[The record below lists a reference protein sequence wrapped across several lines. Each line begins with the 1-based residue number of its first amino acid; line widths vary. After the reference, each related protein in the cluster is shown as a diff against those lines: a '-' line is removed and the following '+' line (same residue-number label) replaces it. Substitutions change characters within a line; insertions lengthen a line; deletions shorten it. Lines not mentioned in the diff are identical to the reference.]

1 MKKLIPP
8 ALILTILTGCSSIPP
23 QYQYT
28 TRYGGVGALAGA
40 AVGAVIN
47 HDNRGQGAVLGGALG
62 AAGGAG
68 YGYYVDQQE
77 SELRSK
83 MLGSGITV
91 KRDGDKINLILP
103 ENIAFQPGGYRLTA
117 QAQRA
122 LDEVAT
128 SLQRYPGSSL
138 VVTSSTNASKPH
150 AGADQLFGQ
159 RAAALTSYLMAKGVE
174 PSRVSIQASVEQETS
189 RTIAR
194 NSTYQ
199 VQPANIQQQVQM
211 QQAQLAQQR
220 RQYQYTPTP
229 VYQAPYTASASTRVL
244 SNTIMQGISQ
254 AISNGPAA
262 GLRSGAATAARGA
275 SQELNRGING
285 AVRDFQ
291 YNSFDR

>member
-8 ALILTILTGCSSIPP
+8 AMILTILTGCSSIPP

-28 TRYGGVGALAGA
+28 TQYGGVGALSGAAAGA
-40 AVGAVIN
+40 LIN
-47 HDNRGQGAVLGGALG
+47 HNNRGQGAVIGGALG
-62 AAGGAG
+62 GAGGAG

-103 ENIAFQPGGYRLTA
+103 ESIAFQPGGYRLTA

-138 VVTSSTNASKPH
+138 VITSSTNASKPH
-150 AGADQLFGQ
+150 AGAAQLFGQ
-159 RAAALTSYLMAKGVE
+159 RAAALSSYLMAKGVE
-174 PSRVSIQASVEQETS
+174 PSRVSIQASVEHGTS
-189 RTIAR
+189 RTIAQ

-244 SNTIMQGISQ
+244 SDTIMQGISQ

>member
-8 ALILTILTGCSSIPP
+8 ALILTILTGCSNIPP

-28 TRYGGVGALAGA
+28 ARYGGLGALAGA
-40 AVGAVIN
+40 TSGAIIN
-47 HDNRGQGAVLGGALG
+47 HDNRAQGAVIGGALG
-62 AAGGAG
+62 GAGGAG

-77 SELRSK
+77 SDLRSK
-83 MLGSGITV
+83 LLGSGITV
-91 KRDGDKINLILP
+91 KREGDKINLILP
-103 ENIAFQPGGYRLTA
+103 ENIAFQPGSYRLTA

-138 VVTSSTNASKPH
+138 VITSSTNASRPQ
-150 AGADQLFGQ
+150 AGADPLFGQ

-174 PSRVSIQASVEQETS
+174 PSRVSIHASIEHETS
-189 RTIAR
+189 RMSTQ

-199 VQPANIQQQVQM
+199 VQQSAIQQQVRL
-211 QQAQLAQQR
+211 QQAQLNQQR
-220 RQYQYTPTP
+220 QQYQYTPAP
-229 VYQAPYTASASTRVL
+229 VYQAPYTANASTRIF
-244 SNTIMQGISQ
+244 SNTLMQGISQ

-262 GLRSGAATAARGA
+262 GMRAGAAAAARGA

>member
-1 MKKLIPP
+1 MKKLIPT

-40 AVGAVIN
+40 PVGAVIN

-103 ENIAFQPGGYRLTA
+103 ENIMFQPGGYLLTA

-128 SLQRYPGSSL
+128 SLQRYPGSAL

-150 AGADQLFGQ
+150 PAADQLYGQ